1 MTDLLPSLRTSNWQS
16 LSSNISAE
24 FLLYSNMWIHTFTCK
39 ALTKGWDSGL
49 YLCRGCGCQPRSWG
63 ESIPHVTVPAG
74 WGGGCCFDDE
84 SRLLFCRVDGALGLG
99 NVASVGGSHCFGT
112 CRGPLLEEQ
121 HAVRGNGDA
130 HDRDR
135 MARAEDSDGIIHFLR
150 VALVVSEHREV
161 KIYSYVVEIHSD
173 PHKKPQQPRQNQ
185 VVPSP
190 ASCRNAR
197 CSSEKKP
204 RAGNS
209 CPAARRSSMQR
220 KQKLCLLH
228 LCSLWSS
235 KGSSSR
241 SSTFRQRTTPWA
253 PLILPSLANIDILAF
268 VGAM

>member
-1 MTDLLPSLRTSNWQS
+1 MPAKVVGR
-16 LSSNISAE
+16 I
-24 FLLYSNMWIHTFTCK
+24 YSTC
-39 ALTKGWDSGL
+39 D
-49 YLCRGCGCQPRSWG
+49 RPRRVG
-63 ESIPHVTVPAG
+63 VGV
-74 WGGGCCFDDE
+74 GGDCCFDDE
-84 SRLLFCRVDGALGLG
+84 SRRLFCRVDGALGLG

-135 MARAEDSDGIIHFLR
+135 MARAEDRYGIIHFLW

-235 KGSSSR
+235 NLSSSR

-268 VGAM
+268 VGTM